1 MSRLV
6 DSFSISQ
13 FAAVATGLVLAGCGA
28 AVAPSRASG
37 PRALVHVAEGRA
49 DATVDLMDD
58 ERAALVHAAWRFAPV
73 SFVEVQGVDLGAD
86 GRPAASTEH
95 VTLDVAPRPRAPS
108 WQSAA
113 WQTIAPHEVGE
124 RRGHGHLAMG
134 WLRAEIVLP
143 ERIGEVSV
151 EGATI
156 ALEVTVDDYAEIWVD
171 GRQRTWLGERGGAV
185 VAGWNAPNRV
195 ILTRD
200 AQPGARLEVAILA
213 MNGPISRSPE
223 NFYFVREAVLDVYVP
238 REDAAPRTTTP
249 SLVREDAR
257 LAAIL
262 PAPPDVE
269 HLAAGLA
276 DVSSLLWST
285 DEEALWM
292 SDPRADVVHRYV
304 PALDALGV
312 VRTHAGSS
320 GEGPA
325 LERPGLGAMVRDA
338 EGRVIASERGRGRVV
353 RTERSLATTVLAD
366 RAALGGAIPDELAVA
381 PDGSVWVVLE
391 RARARGLA
399 RVSSDGAI
407 AIVES
412 PTDLG
417 DLVITREGVVLAT
430 RMGRAELASWAVDAT
445 PRAAL
450 PIGGEPIE
458 DLVLDDQGR
467 LYLATS
473 RGVAIHAVDG
483 ARLGLIETPQP
494 VQALAWGEPGALYA
508 IVGDELVRLR
518 WTAST
523 GGR

>member
-1 MSRLV
+1 VNALAR
-6 DSFSISQ
+6 Q
-13 FAAVATGLVLAGCGA
+13 TAAVAAIAVAGCGA
-28 AVAPSRASG
+28 AVAPESASG
-37 PRALVHVAEGRA
+37 PRPLVHVAEGRA
-49 DATVDLMDD
+49 DAIVDLMDD
-58 ERAALVHAAWRFAPV
+58 ERAGLLQATWRFAPV

-86 GRPAASTEH
+86 GRPTASTEH

-108 WQSAA
+108 WDSAA
-113 WQTIAPHEVGE
+113 WQLIAPHEAGE

-134 WLRAEIVLP
+134 WLRAGLVLP
-143 ERIGEVSV
+143 ERIGEVSI

-171 GRQRTWLGERGGAV
+171 GRQRTWLGERGGSV

-223 NFYFVREAVLDVYVP
+223 NFYFVREAMLDVYAP
-238 REDAAPRTTTP
+238 REDAVPRTTTP
-249 SLVREDAR
+249 VLVRDDAR
-257 LAAIL
+257 LDAFL
-262 PAPPDVE
+262 SAPPTAE
-269 HLAAGLA
+269 HLAAGLG
-276 DVSSLLWST
+276 DVTSLLWSA

-292 SDPRADVVHRYV
+292 SDPRADVVRRYV
-304 PALDALGV
+304 SALDALGV

-325 LERPGLGAMVRDA
+325 LDRPGLGAMVRDA
-338 EGRVIASERGRGRVV
+338 EGCVIWSERGRGRIV

-391 RARARGLA
+391 REQGRGLA

-407 AIVES
+407 TIVES

-417 DLVITREGVVLAT
+417 DLAITSEGVVLAT
-430 RMGRAELASWAVDAT
+430 RSTRPELASWGPDGTARPAI
-445 PRAAL
+445 
-450 PIGGEPIE
+450 PIGREPVE
-458 DLVLDDQGR
+458 DLALDDEGR
-467 LYLATS
+467 LFLATS
-473 RGVAIHAVDG
+473 RGLAIHAPDG
-483 ARLGLIETPQP
+483 VRLGTIETPQA
-494 VQALAWGEPGALYA
+494 VHALAWGEPGPLYA
-508 IVGDELVRLR
+508 IMGDELVRLR
-518 WTAST
+518 WPTSAS
-523 GGR
+523 GH

>member
-1 MSRLV
+1 M
-6 DSFSISQ
+6 
-13 FAAVATGLVLAGCGA
+13 
-28 AVAPSRASG
+28 
-37 PRALVHVAEGRA
+37 HVAEGRA
-49 DATVDLMDD
+49 DAIIDLMDD

-86 GRPAASTEH
+86 GRPSPSTEH
-95 VTLDVAPRPRAPS
+95 VTIDLAPRPRAPS
-108 WQSAA
+108 WESAA
-113 WQTIAPHEVGE
+113 WQSIAPHEVGE

-134 WLRAEIVLP
+134 WLRVEVVLP
-143 ERIGEVSV
+143 ERVGEVPI

-156 ALEVTVDDYAEIWVD
+156 AFEVTADDYAEVWID
-171 GRQRTWLGERGGAV
+171 GRQRTWLGDRGGAV

-195 ILTRD
+195 ILTRS
-200 AQPGARLEVAILA
+200 AHAGARHEVAILV

-223 NFYFVREAVLDVYVP
+223 NFYFVRQALLDVYAARQDAVP
-238 REDAAPRTTTP
+238 RAT
-249 SLVREDAR
+249 SLPLVQHDAR
-257 LAAIL
+257 LGAVFSEPVIA
-262 PAPPDVE
+262 E
-269 HLAAGLA
+269 HLAAGLG
-276 DVSSLLWST
+276 DVSSMLWSP
-285 DEEALWM
+285 DEEALWL
-292 SDPRADVVHRYV
+292 SDPRADVVHRYL

-381 PDGSVWVVLE
+381 PDGRVWVVLE
-391 RARARGLA
+391 RAQARGLA

-417 DLVITREGVVLAT
+417 DLVITREGVVIAT
-430 RMGRAELASWAVDAT
+430 RTRRAELASWAVDGT

-458 DLVLDDQGR
+458 DLVLDDEGR

-473 RGVAIHAVDG
+473 RGVAIHAADG

-518 WTAST
+518 SAAST